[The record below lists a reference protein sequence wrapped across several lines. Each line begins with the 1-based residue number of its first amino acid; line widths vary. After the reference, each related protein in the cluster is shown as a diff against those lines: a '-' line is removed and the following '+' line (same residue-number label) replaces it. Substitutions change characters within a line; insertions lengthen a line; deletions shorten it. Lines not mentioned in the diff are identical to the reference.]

1 MTPIPSQEH
10 QHPIIVK
17 LANTILSTWEA
28 TLDLS
33 PYNLP
38 EDLGYVEGKLEGE
51 RLTIENR
58 CFQTPQF
65 RKLHLELAKV
75 GNSLNILHCVMFP
88 RPNFDLPMFGCDLVG
103 GRGQISAAIADLSP
117 VKAELPSE
125 YQSKLEPWLKR
136 QDEFSQQRELPKWG
150 NIFSPYCL
158 FVRPIGSEEEDL
170 FLETTAEYLKLHC
183 LRAKAS
189 QPVDRAQEADLLA
202 GQQRY
207 CNRQQQNDKT
217 RRVLE
222 KAFGKQWTDRYITT
236 VLFDSPQDAA
246 NSEVAPSERNDTS
259 PQPSEV
265 SANETSSNA

>member
-1 MTPIPSQEH
+1 MVMTPIPSQEH

-17 LANTILSTWEA
+17 LANTILSTWED

-136 QDEFSQQRELPKWG
+136 QEEFSQQRELPKWG

-158 FVRPIGSEEEDL
+158 FVRPIGGEEEDL
-170 FLETTAEYLKLHC
+170 FLKTTAEYLKLHC

-189 QPVDRAQEADLLA
+189 QPVDREQEADLLA

-207 CNRQQQNDKT
+207 CDRQQQNDKT

-236 VLFDSPQDAA
+236 VLFDSPQ
-246 NSEVAPSERNDTS
+246 
-259 PQPSEV
+259 
-265 SANETSSNA
+265 